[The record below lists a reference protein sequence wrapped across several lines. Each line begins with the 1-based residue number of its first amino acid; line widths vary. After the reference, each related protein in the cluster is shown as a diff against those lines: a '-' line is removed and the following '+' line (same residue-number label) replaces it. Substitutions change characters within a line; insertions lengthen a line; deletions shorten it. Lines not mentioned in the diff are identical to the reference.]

1 MDPID
6 RVLEGTKECKRSLFE
21 SAFDN
26 FTQPRERVDSMA
38 EQNQNKPGQ
47 APAPGGAR
55 PGAMTMAMRAVQI
68 TPNAGPKVLKIMI
81 IRGGKIVEE
90 RTIEQRETVSVGT
103 SEKNHFILKA
113 EGLPAR
119 FDIFQLVG
127 SDYILNFTEA
137 MNGKVGLPG
146 GVQQLD
152 QLRRSG
158 GARNAGSYWQ
168 VKLNDSSR
176 GNIKIGDAKILF
188 QFVTPRPPQPRPQLP
203 AAARG
208 GFVKGID
215 WVFTAIVVFLYILFF
230 GLIVWLE
237 SADWPM
243 TEGIAEVSADYAQYV
258 VPAPEEPVVEETTD
272 EGEEAVEE
280 EAVAEA
286 PKKSADSAE
295 SSGPSENDVASS
307 AEARARIAEEAAQ
320 QVETA
325 LIGALG
331 EGGALADVLAGGM
344 DTSGAADVLATA
356 SGVGVATGKSG
367 SLRTRTGGGGSG
379 QGGGLGG
386 LKAAGG
392 SGATTARGTGDVKE
406 RVIRGNVS
414 FSGGADVG
422 GSGDFDQSQV
432 TRKIKGAKSAL
443 KRCYEN
449 SLKSNPT
456 LSGKVVVE
464 FTIEPRGNVGKSRAV
479 ENSTGDSGFA
489 SCITSVVKRLR
500 WSPGPDGGAVTY
512 EYPFVFQPQ
521 N

>member
-1 MDPID
+1 
-6 RVLEGTKECKRSLFE
+6 
-21 SAFDN
+21 
-26 FTQPRERVDSMA
+26 MA
-38 EQNQNKPGQ
+38 EQNENKTGTG
-47 APAPGGAR
+47 PAARGGAR
-55 PGAMTMAMRAVQI
+55 PGAMTMAMRAVQVA
-68 TPNAGPKVLKIMI
+68 PSSGPKVLKVMI

-113 EGLPAR
+113 EGLPSR

-127 SDYILNFTEA
+127 NDYILNFTDG

-152 QLRRSG
+152 QLRNSG

-258 VPAPEEPVVEETTD
+258 VPAPEEPVVEEETTE
-272 EGEEAVEE
+272 EGEEATEE
-280 EAVAEA
+280 ETAETKT
-286 PKKSADSAE
+286 PQKSQESSE
-295 SSGPSENDVASS
+295 SSGGQSDNNDVASN
-307 AEARARIAEEAAQ
+307 AEARARIAEEAAS

-356 SGVGVATGKSG
+356 SGVGVATGTSG

-379 QGGGLGG
+379 QGGSLGG

-392 SGATTARGTGDVKE
+392 SGATTSRGTGEVQE
-406 RVIRGNVS
+406 RVIRGDVS
-414 FSGGADVG
+414 FSGGEDVG
-422 GSGDFDQSQV
+422 GTGDFDQSQV

-449 SLKSNPT
+449 SLKTNPS
-456 LSGKVVVE
+456 LAGKVVVE
-464 FTIEPRGNVGKSRAV
+464 FTIEPRGNVSKSSPV
-479 ENSTGDSGFA
+479 DNSTGDGAFA
-489 SCITSVVKRLR
+489 SCISSVVKRLR